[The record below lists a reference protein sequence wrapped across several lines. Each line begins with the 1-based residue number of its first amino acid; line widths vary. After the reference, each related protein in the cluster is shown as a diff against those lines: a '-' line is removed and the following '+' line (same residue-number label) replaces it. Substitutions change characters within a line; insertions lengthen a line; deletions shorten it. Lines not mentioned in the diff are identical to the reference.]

1 MSLSP
6 ARALPSAREVL
17 LVPQTRRGHSR
28 VLWLP
33 KGSWESNTSP
43 CLLFLQTQ
51 LWCMLGGLASAGAA
65 AWKGTL
71 IFFPLKK
78 LLRYLFLPP
87 SSTLSQY
94 PRYRLTLF
102 A

>member
-6 ARALPSAREVL
+6 ARALPLAREVL
-17 LVPQTRRGHSR
+17 LVPQPRRGHSR
-28 VLWLP
+28 VLCLP
-33 KGSWESNTSP
+33 KGSWESNTFP

-71 IFFPLKK
+71 IFF
-78 LLRYLFLPP
+78 
-87 SSTLSQY
+87 SS
-94 PRYRLTLF
+94 
-102 A
+102 